1 MIVNDAEEIKGISP
15 DKIFS
20 GKKKNPEMPVL

>member
-20 GKKKNPEMPVL
+20 GKKNPEMPVL